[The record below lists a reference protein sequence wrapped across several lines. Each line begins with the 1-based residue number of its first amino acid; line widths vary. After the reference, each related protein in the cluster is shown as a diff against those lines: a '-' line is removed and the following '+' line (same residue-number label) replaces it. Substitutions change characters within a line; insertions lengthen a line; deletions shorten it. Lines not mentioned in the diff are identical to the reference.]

1 VESRAIG
8 VGARWVRV
16 DVRALNA
23 RALELKPHAEHEI
36 GVVFRFSPRYSVDT
50 RRRDARAEICA
61 HEFFRDFR
69 ADLEVPHRD

>member
-16 DVRALNA
+16 DVCALNA
-23 RALELKPHAEHEI
+23 RALQLQSHAEHEI
-36 GVVFRFSPRYSVDT
+36 GVVFRFSPRYSADA
-50 RRRDARAEICA
+50 RRGDARAEICA
-61 HEFFRDFR
+61 REFFRNFR